1 MHTFGKHRSFCFQLF
16 GKLLKCPPFWV
27 FTSTV
32 QGFADNSH
40 VKTAVEGPGLSGVWV
55 VDGCAQPWKPLNNM

>member
-1 MHTFGKHRSFCFQLF
+1 MPTLGKHRSLNFPLF
-16 GKLLKCPPFWV
+16 GKLLKCPLFWG
-27 FTSTV
+27 FISTV